1 MKNIIKGG
9 AIILL
14 TVVITGGFIYGSY
27 WVAKKMSYKWWYEDM
42 VKQTITEMVKPEA
55 LK

>member
-1 MKNIIKGG
+1 MRKITSSIVG
-9 AIILL
+9 IVL
-14 TVVITGGFIYGSY
+14 TFALIYFTY
-27 WVAKKMSYKWWYEDM
+27 WVAKHGSYWLWYEDM